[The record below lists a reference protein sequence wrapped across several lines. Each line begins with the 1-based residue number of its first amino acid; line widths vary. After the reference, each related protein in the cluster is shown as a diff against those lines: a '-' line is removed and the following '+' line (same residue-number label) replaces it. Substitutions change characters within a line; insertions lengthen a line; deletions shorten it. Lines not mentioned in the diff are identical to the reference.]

1 MHFEA
6 KGSGQVGGVA
16 VKQEVEKEMN
26 GNENEKTQN
35 NKKNGKEKCEI
46 FGKDWKTSTKN

>member
-1 MHFEA
+1 M
-6 KGSGQVGGVA
+6 
-16 VKQEVEKEMN
+16 EMKMKKN
-26 GNENEKTQN
+26 QN